1 MILYGVYNIVIH
13 ITFLFL
19 TLSVLFGTVI
29 ENKLRT
35 LFFDKTKNVRV
46 LLDNEVYIED
56 KKAIN
61 DRWWQTLYILNGAFI
76 TISVI
81 MTGLLSYV
89 SKKQVLKILM
99 ANTIS
104 SVIVLIIQLF
114 IIEFIKFSSL
124 GPIGF
129 ELIILDELKNKL

>member
-1 MILYGVYNIVIH
+1 MILYSVYNIVIH

-29 ENKLRT
+29 ENNLRM

-46 LLDNEVYIED
+46 LLDNKVYIED

-61 DRWWQTLYILNGAFI
+61 DRWWQTIYILNGVFI

-104 SVIVLIIQLF
+104 SVIVMIIQLF

-124 GPIGF
+124 GPMGF

>member
-1 MILYGVYNIVIH
+1 MILYSVYNIVIH

-29 ENKLRT
+29 ENNLRT

-61 DRWWQTLYILNGAFI
+61 DRWWQTIYILNGVFI

>member
-1 MILYGVYNIVIH
+1 MIFSIYNIVIH

-61 DRWWQTLYILNGAFI
+61 SRWWQTVYVLNGVLIA
-76 TISVI
+76 TSVI

-104 SVIVLIIQLF
+104 SVIVLNIQLF